1 MKRHLMTIYNINF
14 ALTGGI
20 VACDAKRAPAQQRF
34 FLRVPA
40 RNRKEV
46 KNMFYTNYGVVVI
59 LPDGRRIEVATDEE
73 ALELLADYE

>member
-1 MKRHLMTIYNINF
+1 M
-14 ALTGGI
+14 
-20 VACDAKRAPAQQRF
+20 QRF

-46 KNMFYTNYGVVVI
+46 KNMFYTNYGIVVI
-59 LPDGRRIEVATDEE
+59 LPDGRRVEVATDEE